1 MKIFRQL
8 GSCGTVIVFVPIAW
22 VAACFLGR
30 AMAQSA
36 YDHQITP
43 ATRNFR
49 LDNSAIS
56 PEGSVV
62 KDRLA
67 LTELRKYVRVW
78 SLEPGACKE
87 FPDAARWPWSWNP
100 LFGSAAMMRLKQKQA
115 FLSSQHHEVHRQSLG
130 PGHWRFSI
138 QPDRE
143 AALGGRR
150 FSVEVR
156 GASVVRAWE
165 WK

>member
-8 GSCGTVIVFVPIAW
+8 GSCGSIFVFTPILW
-22 VAACFLGR
+22 TAACFLGR
-30 AMAQSA
+30 ALAQSA

-43 ATRNFR
+43 ATRAYR
-49 LDNSAIS
+49 
-56 PEGSVV
+56 
-62 KDRLA
+62 
-67 LTELRKYVRVW
+67 LTELAIASDGAPVQDRHVRAELQKYVRVW
-78 SLEPGACKE
+78 SLEPGACLD

-100 LFGSAAMMRLKQKQA
+100 LAGSAGMLRLKQKQA
-115 FLSSQHHEVHRQSLG
+115 FLATQHHEVYRQRQG
-130 PGHWRFSI
+130 PDSWRYYF

-150 FSVEVR
+150 FSVEVQ
-156 GASVVRAWE
+156 GGSVRKAWE